1 MSMACFVG
9 ASSDGHGCRGWW
21 CPRHSHCQEDRDHR
35 PTPARRCLPLTGT
48 VVYISIFLYIH
59 IFCLHIIYLLS
70 IYLGWSG
77 CCADLLLY
85 LHRPLPHLRHRPR
98 RHHDQVCTFPRNI
111 HWRSHIYRYLL
122 IISIR
127 GQLIVSRMWLIDVT
141 DKNKVSILL
150 SILSSR
156 QN

>member
-1 MSMACFVG
+1 MGMVAVG
-9 ASSDGHGCRGWW
+9 GGALGTAIAKKIEITDL
-21 CPRHSHCQEDRDHR
+21 PQLVAAFHSLVQLS
-35 PTPARRCLPLTGT
+35 TYLSFYTST
-48 VVYISIFLYIH
+48 S
-59 IFCLHIIYLLS
+59 FCLHTIYLSILS

-127 GQLIVSRMWLIDVT
+127 VQLIVSRMWLIDVT